1 MTTVFRVVSRTN
13 MAMQIVAA
21 VTVFIIALITAVD
34 VLGRDL
40 FDIPLLGA
48 PEIIANSI
56 VFIAF
61 LQVSYAVE
69 KRSMLRVTIVDPFIP
84 PSLRRHREAFGYLL
98 GAVLLGLICYSSW
111 DLMIESWAT
120 GEYQGEGSL
129 RVPIYPVRTVIVAM
143 SFLASVNYLLML
155 WRVYFEPTALEP
167 ELDPELAAITR
178 D

>member
-1 MTTVFRVVSRTN
+1 MKAVARLVSYIN

-21 VTVFIIALITAVD
+21 ITIFIIALITAID

-40 FDIPLLGA
+40 FNIPLLGA

-61 LQVSYAVE
+61 LQISYAVE
-69 KRSMLRVTIVDPFIP
+69 KRSMLRVMILDSYIP
-84 PSLRRHREAFGYLL
+84 PTLRCHRDAFGYLL
-98 GAVLLGLICYSSW
+98 GAILLGFICYSSW

-129 RVPIYPVRTVIVAM
+129 RVPIYPVRTVIVTM

-155 WRVYFEPTALEP
+155 WRVYFEPAALEP